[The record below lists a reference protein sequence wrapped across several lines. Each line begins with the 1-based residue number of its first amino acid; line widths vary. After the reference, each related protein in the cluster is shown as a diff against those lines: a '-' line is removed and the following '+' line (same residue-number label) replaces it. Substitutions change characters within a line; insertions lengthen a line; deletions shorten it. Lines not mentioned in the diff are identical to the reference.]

1 MTMTSHTVAAVGSAT
16 RLLVSGVGYLIIIFG
31 VFGVLDLSMSHLLI
45 GAGLAGV
52 VLGIAAQQSLGNAF
66 AAVVLLMARPFVVGD
81 RIRVRFGALAGIFEA
96 TVLLG
101 FKESSQHP
109 DLIGVLWQ
117 DTDNRDS
124 LDSESGNSGGR

>member
-1 MTMTSHTVAAVGSAT
+1 MLR
-16 RLLVSGVGYLIIIFG
+16 RLSLSTDQFTFTNRNNESVDSGIRERSGDHRLESDLVIHS
-31 VFGVLDLSMSHLLI
+31 
-45 GAGLAGV
+45 
-52 VLGIAAQQSLGNAF
+52 
-66 AAVVLLMARPFVVGD
+66 VVGNK
-81 RIRVRFGALAGIFEA
+81 EA
-96 TVLLG
+96 TGHYPRHNLFVAQGVDFLLRIEKAEADLG